1 MGKFRFL
8 TAGESHGKGLS
19 VILEGIPS
27 NLSISEDFIEKD
39 MSRRQKGYGSGGRM
53 KIEKDRAEILSGV
66 RHGKTLGSPISL
78 WIENKDWANWTTP
91 MSITPVDVNE
101 DIKKQTK
108 IVPGHADFPG
118 TLKFNHKD
126 VRNVLERA
134 SARETAA
141 RVAAAAV
148 CKKFLN
154 EIGIKIKS
162 RAKSVGWEKSEIE
175 NIDEIDWDFVES
187 SEVRASNANEDISFK
202 KVIDKVKK
210 ERTTIGGIFQV
221 IAFNVPLGLGSHT
234 HWDNKLDGKI
244 AQSMVSINAVKGVEI
259 GNGFENTERWG
270 REVQDVIE
278 PNSSDIRNFSQISNN
293 SGGIEGGMSN
303 GNDIIVNV
311 AIKPIATMTS
321 PLPSVDIMTGEVVEA
336 AYNRSDICQ
345 VSRACPVGEAM
356 LALTLTESVLE
367 KFGGDSLQEI
377 KRNYMS
383 YIKTFKKNMANN
395 IFLIGFSGSGKSSVG
410 KKLAKHLNYNFLD
423 TDRIIEKT
431 TSLSIDETI
440 NTKGEKEFRNIETEV
455 LSKIDFSQNN
465 VISTG
470 GGLPTEKDNIRIMKN
485 NGSIIWLKASID
497 SIFDRLKNSKEIRPL
512 IGNHIE
518 KENIESLYNSRQSVY
533 NIADFSIDT
542 DNKNLDEI
550 TKELISKNE

>member
-141 RVAAAAV
+141 RVAAASV

-154 EIGIKIKS
+154 EIGIEIKS

-187 SEVRASNANEDISFK
+187 SEVRASNANEDINFK

-278 PNSSDIRNFSQISNN
+278 PNSSDVRNFSQISNN

-336 AYNRSDICQ
+336 AYNRSDIYQ

-356 LALTLTESVLE
+356 LALTLTEAVLE

-377 KRNYMS
+377 KRNYTS
-383 YIKTFKKNMANN
+383 YIKTFKEY
-395 IFLIGFSGSGKSSVG
+395 GK
-410 KKLAKHLNYNFLD
+410 
-423 TDRIIEKT
+423 
-431 TSLSIDETI
+431 
-440 NTKGEKEFRNIETEV
+440 
-455 LSKIDFSQNN
+455 
-465 VISTG
+465 
-470 GGLPTEKDNIRIMKN
+470 
-485 NGSIIWLKASID
+485 
-497 SIFDRLKNSKEIRPL
+497 
-512 IGNHIE
+512 
-518 KENIESLYNSRQSVY
+518 
-533 NIADFSIDT
+533 
-542 DNKNLDEI
+542 
-550 TKELISKNE
+550 

>member
-141 RVAAAAV
+141 RVAAASV

-154 EIGIKIKS
+154 EIGIEIKS
-162 RAKSVGWEKSEIE
+162 RAKSVGWKKSEIE

-187 SEVRASNANEDISFK
+187 SEVRASNANEDINFK

-278 PNSSDIRNFSQISNN
+278 PNSSDVRNFSQISNN

-383 YIKTFKKNMANN
+383 YIKTFKEY
-395 IFLIGFSGSGKSSVG
+395 GK
-410 KKLAKHLNYNFLD
+410 
-423 TDRIIEKT
+423 
-431 TSLSIDETI
+431 
-440 NTKGEKEFRNIETEV
+440 
-455 LSKIDFSQNN
+455 
-465 VISTG
+465 
-470 GGLPTEKDNIRIMKN
+470 
-485 NGSIIWLKASID
+485 
-497 SIFDRLKNSKEIRPL
+497 
-512 IGNHIE
+512 
-518 KENIESLYNSRQSVY
+518 
-533 NIADFSIDT
+533 
-542 DNKNLDEI
+542 
-550 TKELISKNE
+550 

>member
-1 MGKFRFL
+1 MWCHN
-8 TAGESHGKGLS
+8 T
-19 VILEGIPS
+19 
-27 NLSISEDFIEKD
+27 
-39 MSRRQKGYGSGGRM
+39 
-53 KIEKDRAEILSGV
+53 
-66 RHGKTLGSPISL
+66 
-78 WIENKDWANWTTP
+78 
-91 MSITPVDVNE
+91 VDVNE

-141 RVAAAAV
+141 RVAAASV

-154 EIGIKIKS
+154 EIGIEIKS

-187 SEVRASNANEDISFK
+187 SEVRASNANEDINFK

-278 PNSSDIRNFSQISNN
+278 PNSSDVRNFSQISNN

-356 LALTLTESVLE
+356 LALTLTEAVLE

-377 KRNYMS
+377 KRNYTS
-383 YIKTFKKNMANN
+383 YIKTFKEY
-395 IFLIGFSGSGKSSVG
+395 GK
-410 KKLAKHLNYNFLD
+410 
-423 TDRIIEKT
+423 
-431 TSLSIDETI
+431 
-440 NTKGEKEFRNIETEV
+440 
-455 LSKIDFSQNN
+455 
-465 VISTG
+465 
-470 GGLPTEKDNIRIMKN
+470 
-485 NGSIIWLKASID
+485 
-497 SIFDRLKNSKEIRPL
+497 
-512 IGNHIE
+512 
-518 KENIESLYNSRQSVY
+518 
-533 NIADFSIDT
+533 
-542 DNKNLDEI
+542 
-550 TKELISKNE
+550 

>member
-91 MSITPVDVNE
+91 MSVTPVDPSE

-141 RVAAAAV
+141 RVAAASV
-148 CKKFLN
+148 CKKFLS
-154 EIGIKIKS
+154 EIGIEIKS
-162 RAKSVGWEKSEIE
+162 RAKSVGWEKSEVE
-175 NIDEIDWDFVES
+175 NIDEIDWDFIET
-187 SEVRASNANEDISFK
+187 SEVRASNADEDINFK

-270 REVQDVIE
+270 KEVQDVIE
-278 PNSSDIRNFSQISNN
+278 PNSSDVRNFSQISNN

-356 LALTLTESVLE
+356 LALTLTEAVLE

-383 YIKTFKKNMANN
+383 YIKTFKEY
-395 IFLIGFSGSGKSSVG
+395 GK
-410 KKLAKHLNYNFLD
+410 
-423 TDRIIEKT
+423 
-431 TSLSIDETI
+431 
-440 NTKGEKEFRNIETEV
+440 
-455 LSKIDFSQNN
+455 
-465 VISTG
+465 
-470 GGLPTEKDNIRIMKN
+470 
-485 NGSIIWLKASID
+485 
-497 SIFDRLKNSKEIRPL
+497 
-512 IGNHIE
+512 
-518 KENIESLYNSRQSVY
+518 
-533 NIADFSIDT
+533 
-542 DNKNLDEI
+542 
-550 TKELISKNE
+550 

>member
-91 MSITPVDVNE
+91 MSITPVDKNE

-234 HWDNKLDGKI
+234 HWDNKLDGKL

-356 LALTLTESVLE
+356 LALTLTEAVLE

-377 KRNYMS
+377 KRNYTS
-383 YIKTFKKNMANN
+383 YIKTFKEY
-395 IFLIGFSGSGKSSVG
+395 GK
-410 KKLAKHLNYNFLD
+410 
-423 TDRIIEKT
+423 
-431 TSLSIDETI
+431 
-440 NTKGEKEFRNIETEV
+440 
-455 LSKIDFSQNN
+455 
-465 VISTG
+465 
-470 GGLPTEKDNIRIMKN
+470 
-485 NGSIIWLKASID
+485 
-497 SIFDRLKNSKEIRPL
+497 
-512 IGNHIE
+512 
-518 KENIESLYNSRQSVY
+518 
-533 NIADFSIDT
+533 
-542 DNKNLDEI
+542 
-550 TKELISKNE
+550 

>member
-91 MSITPVDVNE
+91 ISITPVDVNE

-141 RVAAAAV
+141 RVAAASV

-154 EIGIKIKS
+154 EIGIEIKS

-175 NIDEIDWDFVES
+175 NINEIDWDFVES
-187 SEVRASNANEDISFK
+187 SEVRASNANEDINFK

-278 PNSSDIRNFSQISNN
+278 PNSSDVRNFSQISNN

-383 YIKTFKKNMANN
+383 YIKTFKEY
-395 IFLIGFSGSGKSSVG
+395 GK
-410 KKLAKHLNYNFLD
+410 
-423 TDRIIEKT
+423 
-431 TSLSIDETI
+431 
-440 NTKGEKEFRNIETEV
+440 
-455 LSKIDFSQNN
+455 
-465 VISTG
+465 
-470 GGLPTEKDNIRIMKN
+470 
-485 NGSIIWLKASID
+485 
-497 SIFDRLKNSKEIRPL
+497 
-512 IGNHIE
+512 
-518 KENIESLYNSRQSVY
+518 
-533 NIADFSIDT
+533 
-542 DNKNLDEI
+542 
-550 TKELISKNE
+550 

>member
-162 RAKSVGWEKSEIE
+162 RAKSVGWVKSEIE

-383 YIKTFKKNMANN
+383 YIKTFKEY
-395 IFLIGFSGSGKSSVG
+395 GK
-410 KKLAKHLNYNFLD
+410 
-423 TDRIIEKT
+423 
-431 TSLSIDETI
+431 
-440 NTKGEKEFRNIETEV
+440 
-455 LSKIDFSQNN
+455 
-465 VISTG
+465 
-470 GGLPTEKDNIRIMKN
+470 
-485 NGSIIWLKASID
+485 
-497 SIFDRLKNSKEIRPL
+497 
-512 IGNHIE
+512 
-518 KENIESLYNSRQSVY
+518 
-533 NIADFSIDT
+533 
-542 DNKNLDEI
+542 
-550 TKELISKNE
+550 

>member
-91 MSITPVDVNE
+91 MSVTPVDPSE

-141 RVAAAAV
+141 RVAAASV
-148 CKKFLN
+148 CKKFLS
-154 EIGIKIKS
+154 EIGIEIKS
-162 RAKSVGWEKSEIE
+162 RAKSVGWEKSEVE
-175 NIDEIDWDFVES
+175 NIDEIDWDFVET
-187 SEVRASNANEDISFK
+187 SEVRASNADEDINFK

-270 REVQDVIE
+270 KEVQDVIE
-278 PNSSDIRNFSQISNN
+278 PNSSDVRSFSQISNN

-356 LALTLTESVLE
+356 LALTLTEAVLE

-383 YIKTFKKNMANN
+383 YIKTFKEY
-395 IFLIGFSGSGKSSVG
+395 GK
-410 KKLAKHLNYNFLD
+410 
-423 TDRIIEKT
+423 
-431 TSLSIDETI
+431 
-440 NTKGEKEFRNIETEV
+440 
-455 LSKIDFSQNN
+455 
-465 VISTG
+465 
-470 GGLPTEKDNIRIMKN
+470 
-485 NGSIIWLKASID
+485 
-497 SIFDRLKNSKEIRPL
+497 
-512 IGNHIE
+512 
-518 KENIESLYNSRQSVY
+518 
-533 NIADFSIDT
+533 
-542 DNKNLDEI
+542 
-550 TKELISKNE
+550 

>member
-78 WIENKDWANWTTP
+78 WIENKDWANWTIP

-141 RVAAAAV
+141 RVAAASV

-154 EIGIKIKS
+154 EIGIEIKS

-187 SEVRASNANEDISFK
+187 SEVRASNANEDINFK

-278 PNSSDIRNFSQISNN
+278 PNSSDVRNFSQISNN

-311 AIKPIATMTS
+311 AIRPIATMTS
-321 PLPSVDIMTGEVVEA
+321 PLPSVGIMTGEVVEA

-356 LALTLTESVLE
+356 LALTLTEAVLE

-377 KRNYMS
+377 KRNYTS
-383 YIKTFKKNMANN
+383 YIKTFKEY
-395 IFLIGFSGSGKSSVG
+395 GK
-410 KKLAKHLNYNFLD
+410 
-423 TDRIIEKT
+423 
-431 TSLSIDETI
+431 
-440 NTKGEKEFRNIETEV
+440 
-455 LSKIDFSQNN
+455 
-465 VISTG
+465 
-470 GGLPTEKDNIRIMKN
+470 
-485 NGSIIWLKASID
+485 
-497 SIFDRLKNSKEIRPL
+497 
-512 IGNHIE
+512 
-518 KENIESLYNSRQSVY
+518 
-533 NIADFSIDT
+533 
-542 DNKNLDEI
+542 
-550 TKELISKNE
+550 

>member
-91 MSITPVDVNE
+91 MSITPVNVNE

-141 RVAAAAV
+141 RVAAASV

-154 EIGIKIKS
+154 EIGIEIKS

-187 SEVRASNANEDISFK
+187 SEVRASNANEDINFK

-278 PNSSDIRNFSQISNN
+278 PNSSDVRNFSQISNN

-356 LALTLTESVLE
+356 LALTLTEAVLE

-377 KRNYMS
+377 KRNYTS
-383 YIKTFKKNMANN
+383 YIKTFKEY
-395 IFLIGFSGSGKSSVG
+395 GK
-410 KKLAKHLNYNFLD
+410 
-423 TDRIIEKT
+423 
-431 TSLSIDETI
+431 
-440 NTKGEKEFRNIETEV
+440 
-455 LSKIDFSQNN
+455 
-465 VISTG
+465 
-470 GGLPTEKDNIRIMKN
+470 
-485 NGSIIWLKASID
+485 
-497 SIFDRLKNSKEIRPL
+497 
-512 IGNHIE
+512 
-518 KENIESLYNSRQSVY
+518 
-533 NIADFSIDT
+533 
-542 DNKNLDEI
+542 
-550 TKELISKNE
+550 